1 MFFYR
6 NALLVSAA
14 VIAVGMN
21 GAMAP
26 CAWGQTSASGTA
38 EPAGDTIT
46 VVATGSQLPINQ
58 TGQSVSVIDQSEIEA
73 VQGPDLTRVLERLPG
88 VSIAREGGI
97 GSQTSLFV
105 RGANSQ
111 QLVVLI
117 DGVRVDDVTQLNG
130 GFDLGTMLSG
140 NIGKIELLRGSNSV
154 VWGSEAIGGVL
165 AITTAETN
173 GAEASVEHGAY
184 DSTYATAVAGI
195 KRDAYAASISA
206 AYDYSAG
213 FPALTGAP
221 RDDGFTQWQVTG
233 KGRAELADGLS
244 LKVTGRYADGR
255 LDFEGFGSPAEQWTK
270 QTSGRVGLDWTTGAL
285 KLSGGVSLSDTS
297 RYYDYSAFGGF
308 TSEYLGLTE
317 RAEVTGRLTLP
328 SHFALD
334 FGGEG
339 EWDRAVTTYDDRQA
353 DHLASGHALL
363 GWYTDAVSLSGGV
376 RVDTRTQF
384 GTHVTTGA
392 NGSVRLAGDWRL
404 RASYGEGFRAPSL
417 YNLYDPYSGN
427 LNLKAETS
435 RSYEGGIEKGDRNAR
450 QHFALTYFRRDS
462 RNLID
467 TDSNFVYLNIPGARA
482 TGVELEMGERITD
495 NFRVSADFTHVKSVN
510 TTTGVDLARRPRDT
524 VHVSADWQTPLRI
537 ARSGGLTLGA
547 DLTMVSNALDYYPG
561 GPPAVAVPAYVVGGV
576 RASLPVC
583 DKVELIGRIENI
595 GDAHY
600 YTATDSSTVHYNQP
614 GRSAYLGVRA
624 RL

>member
-270 QTSGRVGLDWTTGAL
+270 QTSGRVGLD
-285 KLSGGVSLSDTS
+285 
-297 RYYDYSAFGGF
+297 
-308 TSEYLGLTE
+308 
-317 RAEVTGRLTLP
+317 
-328 SHFALD
+328 
-334 FGGEG
+334 GGEG

-547 DLTMVSNALDYYPG
+547 DLTMVSNALDYYTG

-583 DKVELIGRIENI
+583 DKVELFGRIENI